1 MVSWARTPGMNLGR
15 TLIWFGGLLVA
26 AGIAILLLER
36 LHIRPGR
43 LPGDLVWRGKNTTI
57 YFPLATSLLLSVLLT
72 LLMAFLRRK

>member
-1 MVSWARTPGMNLGR
+1 MNLGR